1 MEIIFQREKGD
12 RNLSFKL
19 IGDELGFAEDDIEYL
34 VMKAMSLGL
43 VKGTIDQIDKVVR
56 VSWVKPRILDM
67 ERIILMRDKLQ
78 QWQDGLEAI
87 THMLED
93 KAQDL
98 LAGQWLINSL
108 LIHLYCFFFSSSI
121 LLFNSISYTIY
132 YFFDTPPLKGI
143 TPSAWWF
150 SSFPPSTKLG

>member
-1 MEIIFQREKGD
+1 MAEYQQKFAAEPLLRQNEDQIFQKVCILAFMEIIFQREKGD
-12 RNLSFKL
+12 RNLPFKL

-56 VSWVKPRILDM
+56 VSWVKPSILDM
-67 ERIILMRDKLQ
+67 DRIILMRDKLQ

-98 LAGQWLINSL
+98 LAGQ
-108 LIHLYCFFFSSSI
+108 
-121 LLFNSISYTIY
+121 
-132 YFFDTPPLKGI
+132 
-143 TPSAWWF
+143 
-150 SSFPPSTKLG
+150 